1 MTDISGSLRQWVDDS
16 WRDLSL
22 NDFAL
27 RPEFHQRNDKAPAW
41 QALAGDAGF
50 RKYFRLASEPSL
62 LAVYA
67 PPETEKNHEFLS
79 IGRLLRK
86 GGVLTPAVAACDLP
100 RGFFLL
106 EDFGPQLLL
115 DVVDE
120 DNCEAL
126 YKQAMATLMAVQQ
139 CDKDTQVLPPY
150 DAVALSTEMSL
161 FPEWFVRKLLNV
173 ELGDREVAVFKVLM
187 DTLIQ
192 SAQEQPQVVVHRDY
206 HSRNLVHRENGPPG
220 VIDFQ
225 DAVIGPMTYDLVSLL
240 RDCYIQWPEAKVQ
253 GWLKMFR
260 SWSVYTGVC
269 PEDQEIKFER
279 WFDLMGLQRHI
290 KVLGIFARL
299 SLRDGK
305 HRYLNDLPLV
315 IDYTLNV
322 ARRYPACGAFVE
334 WFEMA
339 LMPKIKEQAWWQAE
353 RL

>member
-1 MTDISGSLRQWVDDS
+1 MTDISGSLRQWVDD
-16 WRDLSL
+16 
-22 NDFAL
+22 
-27 RPEFHQRNDKAPAW
+27 FHQRHDKAPAW

-50 RKYFRLASEPSL
+50 RRYYRLASEPSL

-106 EDFGPQLLL
+106 EDFGPELLL
-115 DVVDE
+115 DEVNE
-120 DNCEAL
+120 DNAEAL
-126 YKQAMATLMAVQQ
+126 YKQAMATLMALQQ

-150 DAVALSTEMSL
+150 DAVALSTEMAL
-161 FPEWFVRKLLNV
+161 FPEWFVKKLLGVDIN
-173 ELGDREVAVFKVLM
+173 ERERILLQDLSSA
-187 DTLIQ
+187 LIQ
-192 SAQEQPQVVVHRDY
+192 SAMAQPQVVVHRDY
-206 HSRNLVHRENGPPG
+206 HSRNLVYRENGPPG

-240 RDCYIQWPEAKVQ
+240 RDCYIQWPDEKVQ
-253 GWLKMFR
+253 SWAKMFR
-260 SWSVYTGVC
+260 SWSIYTGVC
-269 PEDQEIKFER
+269 PESAEDQFMQ

-305 HRYLNDLPLV
+305 HRYLNDLPMV

-322 ARRYPACGAFVE
+322 AKKYSACGAFVE
-334 WFEMA
+334 WFQMR
-339 LMPKIKEQAWWQAE
+339 LMPIIKQQPWWQAQ